1 MDKNIARLRRA
12 KTTRSHIRDLGVARL
27 SVLRSGQHIYA
38 QVFTADGSKVLASA
52 STVQADVREG
62 LKNGKNSDA
71 AARVG
76 KLIAERAKAAGIE
89 KVAFDRSG
97 YRYHG
102 RRHPRGPADRRARQG
117 RRHREGRV
125 RPLRLR
131 VSRPRQGAGRCRARG
146 GPPVLTGYQHG
157 TSSSEDAG

>member
-52 STVQADVREG
+52 STVQTDVREG

-71 AARVG
+71 ASRVG
-76 KLIAERAKAAGIE
+76 KMIAERALAAGVE

-102 RRHPRGPADRRARQG
+102 RIKALAEAA
-117 RRHREGRV
+117 REGG
-125 RPLRLR
+125 LKF
-131 VSRPRQGAGRCRARG
+131 
-146 GPPVLTGYQHG
+146 
-157 TSSSEDAG
+157 

>member
-12 KTTRSHIRDLGVARL
+12 KTTRSHIRELGVARL

-38 QVFTADGSKVLASA
+38 QVFTADGSKVLAAA
-52 STVQADVREG
+52 STVQTDVREG

-71 AARVG
+71 ASRVG
-76 KLIAERAKAAGIE
+76 KMIAERALAAGVE

-102 RRHPRGPADRRARQG
+102 RIKALAEAA
-117 RRHREGRV
+117 REGG
-125 RPLRLR
+125 L
-131 VSRPRQGAGRCRARG
+131 QF
-146 GPPVLTGYQHG
+146 
-157 TSSSEDAG
+157 

>member
-12 KTTRSHIRDLGVARL
+12 KTTRSHIRELGVARL

-52 STVQADVREG
+52 STVQSDVREG
-62 LKNGKNSDA
+62 LKSGKNSEA

-102 RRHPRGPADRRARQG
+102 RIKALAEAA
-117 RRHREGRV
+117 REGG
-125 RPLRLR
+125 L
-131 VSRPRQGAGRCRARG
+131 QF
-146 GPPVLTGYQHG
+146 
-157 TSSSEDAG
+157 